1 MRRTAR
7 FATPSLG
14 AGVATGGTVETVTG
28 LCSVVGCALR
38 SACWICYPY
47 VTYVLTPEKE
57 HFIYDFNFF
66 RRCTIV
72 LQDFLQ

>member
-1 MRRTAR
+1 MDSTRYVVITAQKIINMRRTAR

-38 SACWICYPY
+38 SASLDLLSIPHVCAYP
-47 VTYVLTPEKE
+47 
-57 HFIYDFNFF
+57 
-66 RRCTIV
+66 
-72 LQDFLQ
+72 